1 MSRAGGFVFVLAQ
14 SFERLLLPR
23 GHGPDLQHV
32 VLRWYTREVGG
43 RAVDYCPG
51 VPPVLVLARC
61 LILTPVL
68 LDVLGDQ
75 GGWFNKGHPF
85 SSITETPQTR
95 EATADH
101 GETTAVRHDAHQA
114 ANFD

>member
-1 MSRAGGFVFVLAQ
+1 MPGAGGLVFILVE
-14 SFERLLLPR
+14 SIERLLLPR

-43 RAVDYCPG
+43 RTFYYCEG

-61 LILTPVL
+61 LIFVTLFV
-68 LDVLGDQ
+68 DVLGDQ
-75 GGWFNKGHPF
+75 GRGFDPSHPF
-85 SSITETPQTR
+85 SSIAQTPQIS
-95 EATADH
+95 EATEDY
-101 GETTAVRHDAHQA
+101 GETQTVRDDAHQA